1 MGFSLKETKE
11 LIKETDEQLLNKRLN
26 ERKCQIEEKIRELQ
40 QQKEGLE
47 RYQEEIAAAEQR
59 ISQRREEG
67 IFLGICDQSGSGAG
81 VDPGKTGVQTSS
93 GRESICAVPQDNG
106 SLCV

>member
-47 RYQEEIAAAEQR
+47 RY
-59 ISQRREEG
+59 
-67 IFLGICDQSGSGAG
+67 
-81 VDPGKTGVQTSS
+81 
-93 GRESICAVPQDNG
+93 
-106 SLCV
+106 